1 MTLSLIMLAVVF
13 DTLFLM
19 GYSLFCGRQP
29 LFSINKIYF
38 FANIT
43 KLRFKIFEIQHLKIN
58 INFKTL

>member
-1 MTLSLIMLAVVF
+1 MTLSLIMLAVLF

-43 KLRFKIFEIQHLKIN
+43 KLRFKILKIQHL
-58 INFKTL
+58 